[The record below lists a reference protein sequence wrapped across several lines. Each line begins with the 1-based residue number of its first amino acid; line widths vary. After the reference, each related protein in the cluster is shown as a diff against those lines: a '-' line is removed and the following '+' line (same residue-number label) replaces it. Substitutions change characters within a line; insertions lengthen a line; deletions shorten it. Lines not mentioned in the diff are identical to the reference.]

1 VSDLLP
7 LLFGSVDLLRRRV
20 STPTGEARLT
30 TTEVALLRY
39 LAARPARTVPR
50 DELLREVWGYA
61 EGAASRTIDVTV
73 RRLRAKIEA
82 DPAAPTH
89 LLAVHGVGYTFVPA
103 VVEMAAAAAVA
114 PTAAPITPDALIGR
128 VDERAAA
135 WAHLD
140 AGARPLTV
148 TGPAGVGKTRFA
160 QALVEDAR
168 AGGRAACFVDL
179 VAAASAEDLAL
190 ATAAALG
197 LAAATDRAIAGA
209 LGGAL
214 VVLDNFEQ
222 LPVDAAA
229 RVAAWIGA
237 APGAALVVT
246 SRRRLALPDEALLR
260 LEPLPVDDAVALFCR
275 RALRVRPDVRLDD
288 VAGLRALVRRVD
300 GLPLALELSASRTR
314 ALSVAEV
321 AARLDVPFLRDVT
334 PATPRRATLGLAL
347 DASWALLD
355 ADARRALVALAAVPG
370 ATFVAVAEG
379 LLIRVGISDPLG
391 ALEVLVDHSL
401 VRVVEGPPG
410 SNAARLAPFVVVME
424 YAAARSAEVAI
435 SGATAAWIGALADT
449 LGVWAAHDTAPDR
462 PPGVL
467 CLLAETD
474 AVLALLQ
481 RHADAARSD
490 ALRAAEAW
498 LVGAGRARGHPA
510 EATIGDLAVGI
521 ARAVRDAR
529 QLARLL
535 ALRVWV
541 YDRAGRVDAACA
553 DADEVSALAAV
564 DPELA
569 RTRASAQLGCASAL
583 RRAMRHAEALA
594 VLDAFVVP
602 REGALAFLNGVQSER
617 GLILLRMGDVAGAS
631 AAFEEALDTA
641 EAGGDPR
648 GAGFALDNLAL
659 TRIEAGRGAEIEAR
673 VRAAVA
679 TRRAVGGDATVPPLW
694 YALGAI
700 ALEAGR
706 LGEAR
711 AGFLAERDAAV
722 ARGMVS
728 AIWSA
733 AMNLAYVDLRA
744 GDLPA
749 AVAAFRDACAGFAA
763 IGRGRTPTPA
773 TVGLAITR
781 AVAGE
786 AGVTLEPAPAA
797 GTPIDDALHA
807 LAAAVLAFAAVPDPE
822 NRARLDAALDTPIVA
837 TSLDVREFVR
847 FVRGWVVGR

>member
-1 VSDLLP
+1 MSDLLP
-7 LLFGSVDLLRRRV
+7 LSLGTVDLLRRRV

-39 LAARPARTVPR
+39 LAARPGRTVPR
-50 DELLREVWGYA
+50 EELLREVWGYA

-82 DPAAPTH
+82 DPAVPTH

-103 VVEMAAAAAVA
+103 VVGMVVAAAAAS
-114 PTAAPITPDALIGR
+114 PGDALIGR
-128 VDERAAA
+128 GGERAAA
-135 WAHLD
+135 WAQLE

-168 AGGRAACFVDL
+168 AGGRAAWFVDL

-190 ATAAALG
+190 ATAAVLG
-197 LAAATDRAIAGA
+197 LALATDRAIAGA
-209 LGGAL
+209 LVGAFI
-214 VVLDNFEQ
+214 VLDNFEQ
-222 LPVDAAA
+222 LPTDAAA
-229 RVAAWIGA
+229 RVAAWIAA
-237 APGAALVVT
+237 APGVAIVVT
-246 SRRRLALPDEALLR
+246 SRRRLALPEEALLR
-260 LEPLPVDDAVALFCR
+260 LEPLPVDEAVALFCR
-275 RALRVRPDVRLDD
+275 RARRVRPDVRLDD

-300 GLPLALELSASRTR
+300 GLPLALELAASRTR

-379 LLIRVGISDPLG
+379 LLARVGIADPLG

-410 SNAARLAPFVVVME
+410 TNAARLAPFVVVME

-435 SGATAAWIGALADT
+435 SGATAAWIGALADV
-449 LGVWAAHDTAPDR
+449 LGGWMADDTAPDR
-462 PPGVL
+462 PPGVV

-481 RHADAARSD
+481 RHADAARAD

-510 EATIGDLAVGI
+510 EATIADLAVGI
-521 ARAVRDAR
+521 ARAVGDAR

-541 YDRAGRVDAACA
+541 YDRTGRVDAACA
-553 DADEVSALAAV
+553 DSHEVVALAAT
-564 DPELA
+564 DPALA
-569 RTRASAQLGCASAL
+569 RIRASAQLGCASAL

-602 REGALAFLNGVQSER
+602 SEGALAFLNGVQSER

-641 EAGGDPR
+641 EVGGDAR

-679 TRRAVGGDATVPPLW
+679 TRRALGGDATVSPLW

-706 LGEAR
+706 LDEAR
-711 AGFLAERDAAV
+711 AGFLAERDAAA

-728 AIWSA
+728 AIWAA
-733 AMNLAYVDLRA
+733 AMNLGYVELRA
-744 GDLPA
+744 GDVAA
-749 AVAAFRDACAGFAA
+749 AVVAFRDACAGFAA
-763 IGRGRTPTPA
+763 IGRTPTPA
-773 TVGLAITR
+773 SVGLAITR

-786 AGVTLEPAPAA
+786 AVTLEPAP
-797 GTPIDDALHA
+797 GSPIDEALHA
-807 LAAAVLAFAAVPDPE
+807 LAAAVIAFAAVPSSE
-822 NRARLDAALDTPIVA
+822 HRARLDAALETPTVA

-847 FVRGWVVGR
+847 FVRGWVFGG